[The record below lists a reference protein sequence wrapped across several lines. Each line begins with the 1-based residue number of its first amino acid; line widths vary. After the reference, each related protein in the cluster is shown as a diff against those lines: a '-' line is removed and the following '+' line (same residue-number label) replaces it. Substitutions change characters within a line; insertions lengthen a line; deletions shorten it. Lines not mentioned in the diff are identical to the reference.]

1 VSKSEGGSRMTETG
15 MSLGTPQ
22 YMSPEQAMG
31 ERDLDARTDIYALG
45 CVLYEMLA
53 GEPPFSG
60 PTAQS
65 IIAKVMTATPEP
77 VTTYRATVPP
87 PVEDAIH
94 TAIQRLPADR
104 FASAKD
110 FADALAGDGGAARR
124 LTGFGRTRRA
134 TGAQWLRDWRSITA
148 LVALAVLGSWTLL
161 ATGGGATSPDQIRK
175 EYLYFSDTLAPLTG
189 VGRAFGLSPDGRD
202 FVYITSSVSGGQSQ
216 LALKRLDQLEAT
228 RIAGTE
234 QAKWPAFSPDGRRL
248 LFVRAFLLNGS
259 LETMPVLGGPKR
271 VLVADSVYVGAAWGD
286 DGYIYYSRLGSL
298 LRIPEDGGP
307 VDTLTSHPDSTQ
319 ISDRTPVPLPGGRT
333 VLYGRQIGSGTLT
346 VMVLDLRSGETRRL
360 LDGQPLAFI
369 DGSILLFSPDGI
381 VIHAV
386 RFDPDRLETI
396 GEPVQVTPALERT
409 GLNLSNVAFSASGTM
424 VYWGD
429 AGSTTRVYWVDRAG
443 VRREIDPDWRTA
455 LADSPRLSPDGRRLA
470 ISTMQ
475 SIEVKQLDLGPAA
488 RIIRQDDT
496 HTYVRPE
503 WRPDG
508 RALLVYQA
516 GNKDSVV
523 SVRDDGLGG
532 LTPVADDPRGIAHA
546 IWSPDQ
552 QWIVFRTSVEGANGA
567 DIYAIHADGT
577 GSRLPVVTSPG
588 SDVTPVFSP
597 DGRWLAYVS
606 DESGTLEVYLRPFPN
621 VNDRRVKVS
630 VRGGTQPRWAAG
642 SGELFFLGPENQLMA
657 VRVRT
662 RPELEVGAP
671 RPLFS
676 VTPFRLV
683 TAFHQ
688 QYDVSPDGQ
697 RFVMIATGGSP
708 QIVRIDNWLAEYPE
722 LRR

>member
-1 VSKSEGGSRMTETG
+1 
-15 MSLGTPQ
+15 
-22 YMSPEQAMG
+22 
-31 ERDLDARTDIYALG
+31 
-45 CVLYEMLA
+45 
-53 GEPPFSG
+53 
-60 PTAQS
+60 
-65 IIAKVMTATPEP
+65 
-77 VTTYRATVPP
+77 
-87 PVEDAIH
+87 
-94 TAIQRLPADR
+94 
-104 FASAKD
+104 
-110 FADALAGDGGAARR
+110 
-124 LTGFGRTRRA
+124 
-134 TGAQWLRDWRSITA
+134 
-148 LVALAVLGSWTLL
+148 
-161 ATGGGATSPDQIRK
+161 
-175 EYLYFSDTLAPLTG
+175 
-189 VGRAFGLSPDGRD
+189 
-202 FVYITSSVSGGQSQ
+202 
-216 LALKRLDQLEAT
+216 
-228 RIAGTE
+228 
-234 QAKWPAFSPDGRRL
+234 
-248 LFVRAFLLNGS
+248 
-259 LETMPVLGGPKR
+259 
-271 VLVADSVYVGAAWGD
+271 
-286 DGYIYYSRLGSL
+286 
-298 LRIPEDGGP
+298 
-307 VDTLTSHPDSTQ
+307 
-319 ISDRTPVPLPGGRT
+319 
-333 VLYGRQIGSGTLT
+333 
-346 VMVLDLRSGETRRL
+346 
-360 LDGQPLAFI
+360 
-369 DGSILLFSPDGI
+369 
-381 VIHAV
+381 
-386 RFDPDRLETI
+386 
-396 GEPVQVTPALERT
+396 
-409 GLNLSNVAFSASGTM
+409 
-424 VYWGD
+424 
-429 AGSTTRVYWVDRAG
+429 
-443 VRREIDPDWRTA
+443 
-455 LADSPRLSPDGRRLA
+455 
-470 ISTMQ
+470 
-475 SIEVKQLDLGPAA
+475 
-488 RIIRQDDT
+488 
-496 HTYVRPE
+496 
-503 WRPDG
+503 
-508 RALLVYQA
+508 QA

-567 DIYAIHADGT
+567 DIFAILADGT